1 MGRTIWWELPQHY
14 RATAQP
20 NVGGPRASKMPVI
33 GTLCGHLCGQGLQAS
48 PPTTCKVLKEVV
60 GSARFERATCRLGG
74 GCSIQLSYEP
84 TCQRFSKG
92 QGPVQD
98 LAWWLPRL
106 ILPQPEAGNR
116 RRGIRGDPQN
126 QVLWPAGIAG

>member
-1 MGRTIWWELPQHY
+1 MGRTIWWELLQHLT
-14 RATAQP
+14 RDGSTE
-20 NVGGPRASKMPVI
+20 RRWSLASKMPII

-92 QGPVQD
+92 QGLV
-98 LAWWLPRL
+98 
-106 ILPQPEAGNR
+106 
-116 RRGIRGDPQN
+116 
-126 QVLWPAGIAG
+126 